1 MPSIVKLTLESN
13 QYERNLRNAQR
24 QWKDFMRGMGMSVSK
39 FTAVG
44 AAVAGVTGA
53 LKVAKDAFKSNENT
67 LDEWGRTVESAK
79 GIYNGFLDA
88 LNNSDISGFLSRIDD
103 IVSAAREAY
112 NAMDELN
119 TFTAF
124 NQVQS
129 ARGKAGY
136 AKALDEYKVNPTAEN
151 KAVLDAANRA
161 VIENIKA
168 QQEYTKEAYKKALAN
183 LATQRGLTGKQ
194 RDDFISMFQNKS
206 YAELQAAK
214 SSYSTGRLLNAGS
227 QYYYGDR
234 VWDGKT
240 QDRVTGKWSA
250 MTESQKQQFEFA
262 RALSQTNDDQIKAV
276 QALGA
281 QAEQL
286 GEAIYQQDRAYNR
299 LAGNN
304 GKVGTG
310 GGGGGS
316 KSGKVGKTQEIYAA
330 DSIAAQEKLVS
341 DLTKRWREAGAA
353 VREQYKKELEDAK
366 YELGIMNGSI
376 KPIGTI
382 APVEIPTT
390 LNLAEDKMEAL
401 QNATLELIAPLQQLE
416 NELKRLQ
423 EEQAKTW
430 TPEQFA
436 AYQQKIDEVN
446 KQIDTFKGK
455 KLNKDAKDSEKSW
468 HAAAG
473 AISSVGSALQ
483 SIDDPA
489 AKVIGLIAQ
498 AIASVAAGAGQAISA
513 RDTTASGWTWIGAAA
528 AITAQM
534 VAIIS
539 TIHSAT
545 GYAHGGEIKGNTYS
559 GDQIPIMANAGEV
572 VLTRAMAGN
581 LASQLQGN
589 GQQNLHLTAT
599 ISGEQIRLALNN
611 NGRRTGRGEYVTT
624 NFR

>member
-24 QWKDFMRGMGMSVSK
+24 QWEDFMRGMGMSVSK

-286 GEAIYQQDRAYNR
+286 GEAIYQQDRTYNR

-304 GKVGTG
+304 GKVGT
-310 GGGGGS
+310 GGGGS

-513 RDTTASGWTWIGAAA
+513 RDTTASGWAWIGAAA